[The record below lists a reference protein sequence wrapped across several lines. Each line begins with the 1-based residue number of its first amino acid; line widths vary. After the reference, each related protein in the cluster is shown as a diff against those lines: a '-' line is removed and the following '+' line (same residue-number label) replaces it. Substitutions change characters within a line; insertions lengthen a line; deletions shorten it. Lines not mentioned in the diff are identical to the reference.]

1 MTQRPTQMN
10 LNPHSIV
17 VQQADGRP
25 QQLILLFH
33 GVGATPQSL
42 LPLGQRLAAGFPQA
56 TVVSVAS
63 PYPSDLSS
71 GYQWFPVQGITE
83 ANRPE
88 RVAAAMPAFLAEVR
102 GWQQAQ
108 DVTATVTA
116 LVGFSQGAIMAL
128 ESTRTEPSLAGRV
141 VAIAGRFATLPAAP
155 APHTTLHLLHGKSDA
170 VIPYRHTVEA
180 VHHLLNIGA
189 DATADVVPFVGHE
202 VHPELAELVVERL
215 QGHIPK
221 RLWDEALRTPAA
233 QPRER

>member
-1 MTQRPTQMN
+1 MTHKAPEM
-10 LNPHSIV
+10 NPHSIV
-17 VQQADGRP
+17 VQQAVERP

-42 LPLGQRLAAGFPQA
+42 LPLGQRLATAFPQS

-63 PYPSDLSS
+63 PDPSDLSP
-71 GYQWFPVQGITE
+71 GYQWFSVQGITD
-83 ANRPE
+83 ANRAE
-88 RVAAAMPAFLAEVR
+88 RVAAAMPAFLAEVQA
-102 GWQQAQ
+102 WQRAK

-128 ESTRTEPSLAGRV
+128 ESTRTQPSLAGRV
-141 VAIAGRFATLPAAP
+141 VAIAGRFATLPTEP

-180 VHHLLNIGA
+180 VHHLLSLGA
-189 DATADVVPFVGHE
+189 DATADVIPFVGHE
-202 VHPELAELVVERL
+202 IHPEIVDLVVERL

-221 RLWDEALRTPAA
+221 RLWDEALRASPAHPKD
-233 QPRER
+233 Q